1 MITSNGVKLKIKN
14 QLMILKKRV
23 YRDYNYNFNQKLKST
38 FDYLLDVI
46 YIYY

>member
-14 QLMILKKRV
+14 QLMFLKKRV
-23 YRDYNYNFNQKLKST
+23 YRDYNCNFNQKLKST